1 LQDKKRQKAKP
12 LNMAFHL
19 TPNRRCIKVPEDI
32 QTIGIYAFIVGV
44 ILAIIAGLAGGA
56 VAEYIGAITLILV
69 ILGLIVGFLNV
80 KDKMVFNF
88 LIAAIA
94 LMVVGSANLTT
105 IDTII
110 TPLGTILQ
118 AIINFITIFVAPAA
132 LVVAL
137 KAIYGLA
144 KGPM

>member
-1 LQDKKRQKAKP
+1 
-12 LNMAFHL
+12 MAFPL
-19 TPNRRCIKVPEDI
+19 TAVRRCVKVPEDL

-56 VAEYIGAITLILV
+56 VVEYVGAITLILV
-69 ILGLIVGFLNV
+69 ILGVIVGFLNI

-94 LMVVGSANLTT
+94 LMVVGTANLST
-105 IDTII
+105 IDTIVVG
-110 TPLGTILQ
+110 LGGIMQTV
-118 AIINFITIFVAPAA
+118 INFITIFVAPAA

>member
-1 LQDKKRQKAKP
+1 MAQD
-12 LNMAFHL
+12 L
-19 TPNRRCIKVPEDI
+19 

-44 ILAIIAGLAGGA
+44 ILAIVAGVAGGA
-56 VAEYIGAITLILV
+56 IVEYIGAITLLLV
-69 ILGLIVGFLNV
+69 VLGLIVGFLNI

-118 AIINFITIFVAPAA
+118 AVINFITIFVAPAA

-137 KAIYGLA
+137 KAIYSMA

>member
-1 LQDKKRQKAKP
+1 
-12 LNMAFHL
+12 M
-19 TPNRRCIKVPEDI
+19 PEDL

-56 VAEYIGAITLILV
+56 VAEYVGAITLILV
-69 ILGLIVGFLNV
+69 ILGLIVGFLNI

-94 LMVVGSANLTT
+94 LMVVGSANLST
-105 IDTII
+105 IDTIVVG
-110 TPLGTILQ
+110 LGGIMQTV
-118 AIINFITIFVAPAA
+118 INFITIFVAPAA